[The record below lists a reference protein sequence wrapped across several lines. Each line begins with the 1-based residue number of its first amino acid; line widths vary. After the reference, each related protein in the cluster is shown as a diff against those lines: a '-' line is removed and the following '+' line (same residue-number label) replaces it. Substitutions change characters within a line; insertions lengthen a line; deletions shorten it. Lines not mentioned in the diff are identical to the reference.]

1 MNSLHIWSNL
11 WFAPQRDSDLGPD
24 WEGQMTHVSMIS
36 LHDYKESKW
45 SLVLSA
51 QEWGTEQFSYIQHRW
66 SILKTGQGKCL
77 WKASLSS
84 VTFLPV
90 GQKQSLDFSR
100 SLHRK
105 SADNMAI
112 SGMLTKDKGPLNSE
126 KLSLYFML
134 WATPFWKE
142 SKEWQPCCGTKWNN
156 PWACRYR
163 QGSFSPWPVFFPP
176 NENTTRQ
183 VNLPVVQTS
192 CHHSLGLK
200 HMWIFRF
207 CWLFWSICF
216 RGPFADTTLTTMFQI
231 NIMYCVI
238 DICFCLLI

>member
-51 QEWGTEQFSYIQHRW
+51 QEWGTEQFLYIQHRL

-90 GQKQSLDFSR
+90 GQKQSFDFSR
-100 SLHRK
+100 SLQRK

-112 SGMLTKDKGPLNSE
+112 SGMLTKDKGPLNLE

-142 SKEWQPCCGTKWNN
+142 AKEWQPCCGTKWNN

-176 NENTTRQ
+176 KRKHYTSSQSPCGPNQLSPLAWTETHVDIQ
-183 VNLPVVQTS
+183 VLLVI
-192 CHHSLGLK
+192 LK
-200 HMWIFRF
+200 HMFQRPI
-207 CWLFWSICF
+207 CWQNFNHHVS
-216 RGPFADTTLTTMFQI
+216 
-231 NIMYCVI
+231 N
-238 DICFCLLI
+238 